1 MRRKPRTASAAE
13 TADITIIMGDTT
25 MAEPEVYLEK
35 LSAFSR
41 MLRLEGLSISPKETE
56 DASRLLITLGLDDRN
71 RVKTALRTVYAKS
84 REEQITFDR
93 VFDGFFISEEK
104 MRQQAKEQME
114 REKELQQHRQ
124 EAEEE
129 LQLNGQPMDLDA
141 DQRETYAAMPE
152 EARQRLRNFMDK
164 YRGTAERNPK
174 LYGDFI
180 HSVFARA
187 IMEQQMLMEN
197 AGLGG
202 EELDPEIGILYR
214 DISDFKDTE
223 IPKAIGI
230 IQSVARQINGELSAK
245 RKKSGHSG
253 KLDFRKTIRKGLE
266 TGGSF
271 YRLRYR
277 KKRAHKKHLVL
288 LCDVSGSMVQ
298 FSEFALRFIQ
308 SLNQVSESSRTFL
321 FSETMTEADAF
332 KLQNM
337 DLFRNFVKE
346 SGIYGRGTD
355 LGTALQQLCT
365 MQPAV
370 LNSATTLLI
379 LSDTKTID
387 QPRAMRA
394 LVEAKRQAGRVL
406 WLNPIPESKWQYV
419 RSIQTMASICP
430 MISCSTLRELA
441 AACRRLAQV

>member
-1 MRRKPRTASAAE
+1 M
-13 TADITIIMGDTT
+13 
-25 MAEPEVYLEK
+25 EPDVYLEK
-35 LSAFSR
+35 LSSFSR
-41 MLRLEGLSISPKETE
+41 MLRLQGLAVSPKETE
-56 DASRLLITLGLDDRN
+56 DASRLLIALGLEDREQ
-71 RVKTALRTVYAKS
+71 VKTALRTVYAKS

-129 LQLNGQPMDLDA
+129 LQLNGKPMDLDES
-141 DQRETYAAMPE
+141 QRETYAAMPE
-152 EARQRLRNFMDK
+152 EARQRLRNFMEK

-174 LYGDFI
+174 LYGEFI

-202 EELDPEIGILYR
+202 QEVDPEIGIFYR

-223 IPKAIGI
+223 IPKAIEI

-245 RKKSGHSG
+245 KKAGGHTG

-271 YRLRYR
+271 YRLKYR
-277 KKRAHKKHLVL
+277 KKRAHRKHLVL

-308 SLNQVSESSRTFL
+308 NLNQVAESSRVFL

-332 KLQNM
+332 QLQNM
-337 DLFRNFVKE
+337 DLFRGFVRD

-355 LGTALQQLCT
+355 LGTALEQLCAK
-365 MQPAV
+365 QPAV
-370 LNSATTLLI
+370 LNSSTTLLI

-387 QPRAMRA
+387 QTRAVQA
-394 LVEAKRQAGRVL
+394 LQEAKHLAGRVL
-406 WLNPIPESKWQYV
+406 WLNPIPENKWKYIKSV
-419 RSIQTMASICP
+419 QTMAAICP

-441 AACRRLAQV
+441 AACRRLAHS

>member
-1 MRRKPRTASAAE
+1 MVT
-13 TADITIIMGDTT
+13 TIIMGDTT
-25 MAEPEVYLEK
+25 MVEPEVYLEK
-35 LSAFSR
+35 FSAFSR

-56 DASRLLITLGLDDRN
+56 DAGRLLITLGLDDRN

-129 LQLNGQPMDLDA
+129 LQLGGKPMDLDES
-141 DQRETYAAMPE
+141 QRETYAAMPE
-152 EARQRLRNFMDK
+152 EARQKLRGFMDK
-164 YRGTAERNPK
+164 YRATAERNPK
-174 LYGDFI
+174 LYGEFI

-214 DISDFKDTE
+214 DISEFKDTE

-230 IQSVARQINGELSAK
+230 IQTVARQINGELSAK
-245 RKKSGHSG
+245 RKRNGHSG

-271 YRLRYR
+271 YKLRYR

-337 DLFRNFVKE
+337 DLFRSFVKE

-355 LGTALQQLCT
+355 LGTALSQLCT

-370 LNSATTLLI
+370 LNNATTLLI

-387 QPRAMRA
+387 QPRAVQA
-394 LVEAKRQAGRVL
+394 LLEAKRLSGRVL
-406 WLNPIPESKWQYV
+406 WLNPIPESKWKYV

-441 AACRRLAQV
+441 AACRRLTY

>member
-1 MRRKPRTASAAE
+1 
-13 TADITIIMGDTT
+13 
-25 MAEPEVYLEK
+25 MAEPDVYLEK

-41 MLRLEGLSISPKETE
+41 MLRLQGLAVSPKETE
-56 DASRLLITLGLDDRN
+56 DASRLLIALGMEERE

-114 REKELQQHRQ
+114 REKEMQQHRQ

-129 LQLNGQPMDLDA
+129 LQLNGQPMDLDEG
-141 DQRETYAAMPE
+141 QRETYAAMPE

-164 YRGTAERNPK
+164 YRATAERNPK
-174 LYGDFI
+174 LYGEFI

-202 EELDPEIGILYR
+202 QEADPEIGILYR

-223 IPKAIGI
+223 IPKAIEI
-230 IQSVARQINGELSAK
+230 IQTVARQINGELSAK
-245 RKKSGHSG
+245 RKRGGHTG
-253 KLDFRKTIRKGLE
+253 KLDFRRTFRKGLE

-271 YRLRYR
+271 YRLKFK
-277 KKRAHKKHLVL
+277 KKRSQRKHLVL

-308 SLNQVSESSRTFL
+308 SLNQVSDSSRVFL
-321 FSETMTEADAF
+321 FSEAMTEADAF

-337 DLFRNFVKE
+337 DLFRSFVRDT
-346 SGIYGRGTD
+346 GIYGRGTD
-355 LGTALQQLCT
+355 LGSALEQLNGK
-365 MQPAV
+365 QPAV
-370 LNSATTLLI
+370 LNSATTLMS

-387 QPRAMRA
+387 QPRAIAA
-394 LVEAKRQAGRVL
+394 LLESKRLAGRVL
-406 WLNPIPESKWQYV
+406 ILNPIPENKWKYV
-419 RSIQTMASICP
+419 RSIQTMASVCS
-430 MISCSTLRELA
+430 MVSCSTLRELA
-441 AACRRLAQV
+441 NACRKLAGS

>member
-1 MRRKPRTASAAE
+1 MTASAAE
-13 TADITIIMGDTT
+13 PAVTTMGDIT

-41 MLRLEGLSISPKETE
+41 MLRLQGLAVSPRETE
-56 DASRLLITLGLDDRN
+56 DASRLLISLGLDDRE

-84 REEQITFDR
+84 REEQLTFDR

-114 REKELQQHRQ
+114 RERELQQHRQ
-124 EAEEE
+124 EAEED
-129 LQLNGQPMDLDA
+129 LQLNGQPMDLDEK
-141 DQRETYAAMPE
+141 QRETYAAMPE
-152 EARQRLRNFMDK
+152 EARQKLKSFMEK
-164 YRGTAERNPK
+164 FRGTAERHPK

-197 AGLGG
+197 AGMGG

-230 IQSVARQINGELSAK
+230 IQTVARQINGELSAK
-245 RKKSGHSG
+245 RKKNGHSG

-271 YRLRYR
+271 YKLRYR
-277 KKRAHKKHLVL
+277 KKRSHKKHLVL

-308 SLNQVSESSRTFL
+308 NLNQVSESSRTFL

-365 MQPAV
+365 MQPPV

-387 QPRAMRA
+387 QPRAMQA
-394 LVEAKRQAGRVL
+394 LMEAKRLSGRIL
-406 WLNPIPESKWQYV
+406 WLNPIPKSKWQYV
-419 RSIQTMASICP
+419 RSIQAMSSICP

-441 AACRRLAQV
+441 AACRRLAQN

>member
-1 MRRKPRTASAAE
+1 MTAIAAE
-13 TADITIIMGDTT
+13 AAEGTI

-41 MLRLEGLSISPKETE
+41 MLRLEGLSVSPKETE
-56 DASRLLITLGLDDRN
+56 DAAKLLIALGLDDRAQ
-71 RVKTALRTVYAKS
+71 VKTALRTVFAKS
-84 REEQITFDR
+84 RDEQITFDR
-93 VFDGFFISEEK
+93 TFDGFFISEEK
-104 MRQQAKEQME
+104 MRHQAKEQME

-129 LQLNGQPMDLDA
+129 LQLNGKPMDLDEK
-141 DQRETYAAMPE
+141 QRETYAAMPE

-180 HSVFARA
+180 HSVFSRA
-187 IMEQQMLMEN
+187 ILEQQMLMEN

-202 EELDPEIGILYR
+202 QEVDPEIGILYR
-214 DISDFKDTE
+214 EISDFKDTE
-223 IPKAIGI
+223 IPKAVEV
-230 IQSVARQINGELSAK
+230 IQSIARQINGELSAK
-245 RKKSGHSG
+245 RKSGGRTG

-271 YRLRYR
+271 YHLRYK
-277 KKRAHKKHLVL
+277 KKRAHRKHLVL

-308 SLNQVSESSRTFL
+308 SLNQVSDSSRAYL
-321 FSETMTEADAF
+321 FSETMVEADAF

-337 DLFRNFVKE
+337 DLFRDFVKE

-355 LGTALQQLCT
+355 LGTALEQLCVKK
-365 MQPAV
+365 PAV
-370 LNSATTLLI
+370 LNASTTLLI

-387 QPRAMRA
+387 QPRAVNA
-394 LVEAKRQAGRVL
+394 LMEVKRLSGRVI
-406 WLNPIPESKWQYV
+406 WLNPIPENKWQYI
-419 RSIQTMASICP
+419 RSVQTMAAICP
-430 MISCSTLRELA
+430 MVSCSTLRELA
-441 AACRRLAQV
+441 AACRKLAQV

>member
-1 MRRKPRTASAAE
+1 
-13 TADITIIMGDTT
+13 
-25 MAEPEVYLEK
+25 MAEPDVYLEK

-41 MLRLEGLSISPKETE
+41 MLRLQGLAVSPKETE
-56 DASRLLITLGLDDRN
+56 DASRLLISLGMEDRE

-84 REEQITFDR
+84 REEQLTFDR

-104 MRQQAKEQME
+104 MRRQAQEQME

-129 LQLNGQPMDLDA
+129 LQLNGQPMDLDEN
-141 DQRETYAAMPE
+141 QRETYAAMPE

-164 YRGTAERNPK
+164 YRATAERNPK
-174 LYGDFI
+174 LYGEFI

-202 EELDPEIGILYR
+202 EELDPEVGILYR

-223 IPKAIGI
+223 IPKAIEI

-245 RKKSGHSG
+245 RKAGGHTG

-271 YRLRYR
+271 YRLKYK
-277 KKRAHKKHLVL
+277 KKRAHRKHLVL

-308 SLNQVSESSRTFL
+308 SLNQVSDNSRVFL
-321 FSETMTEADAF
+321 FSETMVEADAF

-337 DLFRNFVKE
+337 DLFRGYVRD

-355 LGTALQQLCT
+355 LGTALQELCT
-365 MQPAV
+365 QKPPA
-370 LNSATTLLI
+370 LNAATTLLI

-387 QPRAMRA
+387 QPRAVQA
-394 LVEAKRQAGRVL
+394 LLEAKRQAGRVI
-406 WLNPIPESKWQYV
+406 WLNPIPENKWKYI

-430 MISCSTLRELA
+430 MVSCSTLRELA
-441 AACRRLAQV
+441 AACRKLAQT